1 MSYPNFKD
9 QTLARQFAAY
19 KWARNNT
26 LQILKAAQNAGIM
39 NFTPH
44 KDQHSVLYQ
53 FQCLV
58 STDDVYYRK
67 LTGSADK
74 RFGVIVKD
82 GETIKKADIPETRLK
97 TLLKDDLNK
106 LESLIATFD
115 DKQFEAH
122 AQDIQRIFNHEY
134 LHQGQLVVLF
144 RQTEVELPERFR
156 KAFDL

>member
-1 MSYPNFKD
+1 MTEMAFANK
-9 QTLARQFAAY
+9 TLKRQFAAY

-26 LQILKAAQNAGIM
+26 LQILKAAQDVGIM

-58 STDDVYYRK
+58 TTDDVYYRR
-67 LTGSADK
+67 LTDSSDNQ
-74 RFGVIVKD
+74 FGVRIED
-82 GETIKKADIPETRLK
+82 GAVISKADIPEAELKSLLQADLSRLEA
-97 TLLKDDLNK
+97 LLA
-106 LESLIATFD
+106 SLSD
-115 DKQFEAH
+115 EQFEVN

-144 RQTEVELPERFR
+144 RQAGIELPERFR